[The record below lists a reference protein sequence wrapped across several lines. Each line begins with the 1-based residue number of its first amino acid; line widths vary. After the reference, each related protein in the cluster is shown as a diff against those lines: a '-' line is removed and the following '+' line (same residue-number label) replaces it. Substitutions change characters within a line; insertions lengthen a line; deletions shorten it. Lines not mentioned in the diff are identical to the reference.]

1 MRTLLE
7 SYRPARARPRSPHA
21 SVSAPVSTLRILHV
35 VPHLGM
41 GGTELALLNVVRSLS
56 DASFRH
62 SVCAVRSCD
71 SNIASLAVVDQVF
84 DASNGRKGLELS
96 LPRLMAVMKEYRPHV
111 VHSRNWGSIEAIPA
125 ARLARVPV
133 VVHSEHGYELDNLAG
148 LPLRRRLFRRV
159 VYSMVDAVFT
169 VSKELRDYH
178 ARQAWIP
185 PERIRV
191 IYNGV
196 DTHRFVPDPR
206 ARSMTRKQLG
216 VPEDAFVF
224 GSVGRLVAIKDHGTL
239 LRAGEVLQ
247 RRGRSIHILLV
258 GSGPELDR
266 LQKNVSH
273 SPELRGRVHFAGT
286 SHDVPNLLN
295 AMDAFVLPSICE
307 GMSNTLLEA
316 MASGLP
322 VLATRVGGNPEVLK
336 DDGGWLFAPGD
347 TDTLAAR
354 LEELA
359 RDHKLRRQL
368 GDAGRLRVVRHFS
381 LEHMAEQYRS
391 LYFDLADRR
400 GLLGQPRVI

>member
-1 MRTLLE
+1 M
-7 SYRPARARPRSPHA
+7 
-21 SVSAPVSTLRILHV
+21 
-35 VPHLGM
+35 
-41 GGTELALLNVVRSLS
+41 
-56 DASFRH
+56 
-62 SVCAVRSCD
+62 
-71 SNIASLAVVDQVF
+71 AVVDQVF

-96 LPRLMAVMKEYRPHV
+96 LPRLMAVMKKYRPHV

-133 VVHSEHGYELDNLAG
+133 VVHSEHGYELDNLSG
-148 LPLRRRLFRRV
+148 LPLRRRLFRRI
-159 VYSMVDAVFT
+159 VYGMVDAVFT
-169 VSKELRDYH
+169 VSEELRDYH
-178 ARQAWIP
+178 TRQAWIS

-191 IYNGV
+191 ICNGV
-196 DTHRFVPDPR
+196 DTHRFAPDPR
-206 ARSMTRKQLG
+206 ARGMTRKQLG

-224 GSVGRLVAIKDHGTL
+224 GSVGRLVAIKDHRTL

-266 LQKNVSH
+266 LQKDVSH
-273 SPELRGRVHFAGT
+273 SPELQGRVHFAGT

-336 DDGGWLFAPGD
+336 EDGGWLFAPGD

-359 RDHKLRRQL
+359 TDHKLCRQV
-368 GDAGRLRVVRHFS
+368 GDAGRLRVVQHFS
-381 LEHMAEQYRS
+381 LERMAEQYRS
-391 LYFDLADRR
+391 LYFDLAERR
-400 GLLGQPRVI
+400 GLLRQPRAI